1 MGTEQCRSRFNL
13 CLCRALRRCSCTEN
27 ISAAEIGE
35 DFGAGA
41 LPFFAAQKTLSE
53 LRHVWQQAE
62 GTNGFM
68 LQRAVT
74 QNFQKDTFHIAME
87 LQPTNEEQPRLKT
100 GGALSLQIY
109 HGISTCDKE
118 TFHFILRKREK
129 CPTMVNNMLVKF

>member
-27 ISAAEIGE
+27 VSAAEIGE

-41 LPFFAAQKTLSE
+41 LPSCAASKTLSE
-53 LRHVWQQAE
+53 LRHVWHQAE

-68 LQRAVT
+68 LQRAVI

-87 LQPTNEEQPRLKT
+87 LQPTNEEQRRLKT
-100 GGALSLQIY
+100 GELFPCRSIMTFLCVTRKPFMLYSESARGA
-109 HGISTCDKE
+109 
-118 TFHFILRKREK
+118 R
-129 CPTMVNNMLVKF
+129 